1 MVGTLGNAWPNG
13 GDATQ
18 YIVSPTQAA
27 NTFTQIGGFAR
38 QKNVFIVRFVT
49 TTTGPIMS
57 NFSNLTFAVKSVDRP
72 KVNLKTEELN
82 EYNKIRVVHTGR
94 KLEPIKMQLYDSAD
108 GAVQN
113 MFAAYCGYYFGDL
126 MNQGIIGNTNNSYQY
141 DATSSLFADFAG
153 SGFGFTGKNGLLGSL
168 NTNISAIDTLTADAQ
183 WFFDRIEVYHFY
195 DGLFDLYCYTHPRIE
210 NFDLSELDYSSA
222 DVSTINMM
230 FKYEQLQYYPQNQ
243 VAGFDFPEFQNQF
256 NGNPLDVTTIPFPAT
271 QPIQPQQIANPNDIN
286 IVSLLSSTAALSGIT
301 NIVNNYNYSSAPSTG
316 GIGIFGSFNFGPAT
330 NGNGNTAADLSTL
343 SLGNP
348 ALTTALNLGSNV
360 LTTGSGGVSPVFTQA
375 QATGGLNPALY
386 PATAA
391 KVAGVSSGYGS
402 GSTIVTTGL
411 AAANAINGTSANVNA
426 SGQITL
432 PLSAYGTIN
441 SLAQGTAQYGFNP
454 IT

>member
-1 MVGTLGNAWPNG
+1 MSGTLGNAWPNG

-82 EYNKIRVVHTGR
+82 EYNKHRVIHTGF
-94 KLEPIKMQLYDSAD
+94 KVEPIKMQLYDSAD

-113 MFAAYCGYYFGDL
+113 MFASYCGYYFGDL
-126 MNQGIIGNTNNSYQY
+126 MNQGIMGSTNNSYQY

-153 SGFGFTGKNGLLGSL
+153 SGFGFTGKNGLLGGL
-168 NTNISAIDTLTADAQ
+168 NTNIAAIDTLTADAQ

-256 NGNPLDVTTIPFPAT
+256 NGNPLDVTTIPFPPA
-271 QPIQPQQIANPNDIN
+271 QSIQPQQIANKYDTN
-286 IVSLLSSTAALSGIT
+286 IISLLSSTAALSGIT

-316 GIGIFGSFNFGPAT
+316 GISIFGSFNFGPAT
-330 NGNGNTAADLSTL
+330 GNGNTAADLSTL

-348 ALTTALNLGSNV
+348 ALSNVLNLGSSV
-360 LTTGSGGVSPVFTQA
+360 LNSGSGGVSPVFTQA
-375 QATGGLNPALY
+375 QASGGISSTITNL
-386 PATAA
+386 AA
-391 KVAGVSSGYGS
+391 SVSGASTGYGS
-402 GSTIVTTGL
+402 AASIVTTGL
-411 AAANAINGTSANVNA
+411 AASSAINGTTANVNT
-426 SGQITL
+426 SGQIQL
-432 PLSAYGTIN
+432 PLTAFGVLNAT
-441 SLAQGTAQYGFNP
+441 ATGTAQYGFNP
-454 IT
+454 VT